1 MGNSIFDN
9 LMLTAS
15 VGIINQ
21 DLDITTSDN
30 EDGYFLYQPVV
41 QPGGWYSWGDNG
53 GLSATEFQRGDGSA
67 MTFVKRKEFTAGLRG
82 SMWNRLLTFDFNFF
96 TSKMEGGL
104 ARTSSLYP
112 IYFTQVGYPSSSII
126 PYVNFNEDKRTGF
139 DFSVYANKKVG
150 EVDLTLGVSGMWYKS
165 TAEKRDEN
173 VEFDYLSVVG
183 RALNGH
189 WGLQSEGFF
198 NDQAEIDAAPKQTF
212 GDVKPGDIRYKDQ
225 NNMVRLMTTTVYS
238 WDVGTLPL

>member
-1 MGNSIFDN
+1 
-9 LMLTAS
+9 
-15 VGIINQ
+15 
-21 DLDITTSDN
+21 
-30 EDGYFLYQPVV
+30 
-41 QPGGWYSWGDNG
+41 
-53 GLSATEFQRGDGSA
+53 
-67 MTFVKRKEFTAGLRG
+67 
-82 SMWNRLLTFDFNFF
+82 MWNRQLTFDFNFF

-173 VEFDYLSVVG
+173 IEFEYLSAVG
-183 RALNGH
+183 RPLNGH
-189 WGLQSEGFF
+189 WGLP
-198 NDQAEIDAAPKQTF
+198 ITYR
-212 GDVKPGDIRYKDQ
+212 VKSRHLAVKLIPLIKGESQRPR
-225 NNMVRLMTTTVYS
+225 NTRSLS
-238 WDVGTLPL
+238 STLPSLF